1 MRSCM
6 LLSYAR
12 DSDFD
17 SEPLSTKMSAV
28 PAVLELGFGQLSLA
42 LYDSDT
48 GLGEVLV
55 FLFASSYATRRTM
68 LPECTCISLRHD
80 KLCLR
85 TV

>member
-1 MRSCM
+1 MASKLCARVGGLVQCDTEW
-6 LLSYAR
+6 LSYAR

-55 FLFASSYATRRTM
+55 LLFR
-68 LPECTCISLRHD
+68 
-80 KLCLR
+80 
-85 TV
+85 